1 MGSARLT
8 VKAQAGA
15 IIATMTIS
23 SSAGLRRVSRWL
35 AAAAA
40 GWLALPGVR
49 ADAAPHGAAATRAE
63 LASWLDELRAGG
75 ATDVS
80 RPISWLYLFSSPEGR
95 RLEELSV
102 ELVGAGYSIA
112 TLAPHGEGTRLAV
125 ARTELNTPASLERR
139 NRDFTALARRH
150 GVRYEGVDLAPKL

>member
-1 MGSARLT
+1 MGSVWLN
-8 VKAQAGA
+8 VKPRASA
-15 IIATMTIS
+15 IIAAMTIS
-23 SSAGLRRVSRWL
+23 SSAGLRRASRWL

-49 ADAAPHGAAATRAE
+49 ADAAPPSAGATRAE

-80 RPISWLYLFSSPEGR
+80 RPISWLYVFSSPEGR

-102 ELVGAGYSIA
+102 VLVGAGYSIA

-125 ARTELNTPASLERR
+125 ARTELHTPASLERR
-139 NRDFTALARRH
+139 NRDLTALVRRH
-150 GVRYEGVDLAPKL
+150 GVRYEGVDLAPTL